1 MYEALPLAMENMFEN
16 PIKIPSDGAIEQ
28 EWHTKIGK
36 AVKVEFKV
44 NPDGTPNQNGSKTIT
59 RTIIPKVGFLA
70 RSLADSARAPS
81 SI

>member
-16 PIKIPSDGAIEQ
+16 PIRIPVDGGVEQ
-28 EWHTKIGK
+28 DWHTKIGK

-59 RTIIPKVGFLA
+59 RTIIPKARFRNHDFLA
-70 RSLADSARAPS
+70 Y
-81 SI
+81 